1 MKSDRSTAFLAVA
14 ALILALAL
22 PLGAQEAKKSGAT
35 ATTTQTT
42 APESQGAARNI
53 AAGQKME
60 IDGVIVKRAADTLT
74 IRDDHGTDVTVTMTN
89 KTEVKERKS
98 NPFRRSHNYATTQL
112 LRGLSIE
119 VKGRGDNAGTLVA
132 DEIKIKEND
141 LKVAQSIESRVTPV
155 EGRLTES
162 ETRLGQAESNAQ
174 RLSGQVDELST
185 VANAAKGGAKAAQDT
200 ADAAKERAESAHTG
214 IRNTNER
221 ITSLDD
227 YDVRTTE
234 TVHFKVGSAV
244 LSDEA
249 KAALDKVAEEAKK
262 DKGFVIEVTGFAS
275 SDGNEAANRRLSE
288 RRADAVIRYLAEN
301 HQIPLRRLIT
311 PFGFGEKMPVAD
323 NKTRDGRVQ
332 NRRVEV
338 KILVN
343 RGLTASTDRPA
354 APTQDQNR

>member
-1 MKSDRSTAFLAVA
+1 MKTDRSTAVLAVA
-14 ALILALAL
+14 AFVLALAL
-22 PLGAQEAKKSGAT
+22 PLGAQDTQKSSAAT
-35 ATTTQTT
+35 KQTT
-42 APESQGAARNI
+42 ASKI
-53 AAGQKME
+53 TSGQKME
-60 IDGVIVKRAADTLT
+60 IDGVIVKRAADTFTL
-74 IRDDHGTDVTVTMTN
+74 RDEHGQDITVTMTN

-98 NPFRRSHNYATTQL
+98 NPFRRAHNYATTQL

-119 VKGRGDNAGTLVA
+119 VKGRGDNSGTLVA
-132 DEIKIKEND
+132 DEIKIKED
-141 LKVAQSIESRVTPV
+141 ALKTAQSIESRVTPV

-162 ETRLGQAESNAQ
+162 ETRLGQAEANAQ

-200 ADAAKERAESAHTG
+200 ADAAKERAEAAHTG
-214 IRNTNER
+214 IRTTNER

-234 TVHFKVGSAV
+234 TVLFKVGSFV
-244 LSDEA
+244 LSDDA
-249 KAALDKVAEEAKK
+249 KAALAKVAEEAKK

-275 SDGNEAANRRLSE
+275 SDGNEAYNRRLSE
-288 RRADAVIRYLAEN
+288 RRADAVIHYLAEE

-338 KILVN
+338 KILVS
-343 RGLTASTDRPA
+343 RGLTATASADRSA
-354 APTQDQNR
+354 APTQEPNR